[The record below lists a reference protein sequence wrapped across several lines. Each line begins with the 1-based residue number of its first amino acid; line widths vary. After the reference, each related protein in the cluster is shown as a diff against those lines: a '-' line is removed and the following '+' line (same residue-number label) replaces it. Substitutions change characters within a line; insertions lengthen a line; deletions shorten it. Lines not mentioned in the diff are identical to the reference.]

1 MRGSQFKPRHPYQPF
16 AYSTT
21 LTPFLDLTQRDEG
34 MHCDFA
40 CELFSMLENKLS
52 NDEIHAIIGEAVE
65 MEIEFVTSA
74 LPCGLIGMN
83 ADSMTEYV
91 KYCADRLIVALGAPK
106 LYNASQPFGWMEMIS
121 LQGKTFVAC
130 LLNTERSA
138 ALAACSRGLLAV
150 RRNFFERR
158 VSEYPRTLKVALA
171 VFYLRLALLWA
182 ALRLPSIAVYLLVGI
197 KKVESCSPSSRPT
210 RCSPTARSP
219 WRQTSRAPGRGRV
232 CRVTWCVEWVFVTIC
247 HKVCNL

>member
-1 MRGSQFKPRHPYQPF
+1 
-16 AYSTT
+16 
-21 LTPFLDLTQRDEG
+21 
-34 MHCDFA
+34 
-40 CELFSMLENKLS
+40 MLENKLS
-52 NDEIHAIIGEAVE
+52 DEEIHAIVGEAVE

-74 LPCGLIGMN
+74 LPCALIGMN

-150 RRNFFERR
+150 RRNFF
-158 VSEYPRTLKVALA
+158 VCKQGLNKCSC
-171 VFYLRLALLWA
+171 
-182 ALRLPSIAVYLLVGI
+182 SIAGVTVLDY
-197 KKVESCSPSSRPT
+197 
-210 RCSPTARSP
+210 
-219 WRQTSRAPGRGRV
+219 RAPVLLGRSVASASIHAR
-232 CRVTWCVEWVFVTIC
+232 
-247 HKVCNL
+247 